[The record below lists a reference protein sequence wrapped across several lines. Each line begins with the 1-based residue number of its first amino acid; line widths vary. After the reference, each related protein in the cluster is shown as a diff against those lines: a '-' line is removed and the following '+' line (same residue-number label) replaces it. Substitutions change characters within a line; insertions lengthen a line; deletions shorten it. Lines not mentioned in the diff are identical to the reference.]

1 MKLATFSKFILPVFV
16 ILSLFCSPKTG
27 TKQVHFSGNGT
38 AFTNVN
44 VITMLSDSVLQNR
57 TVVVKDDRIV
67 SISEGEAVTFSEEFV
82 IVNGSDKYLLPGLAE
97 MHGHI
102 PPTTPPAN
110 APRYM
115 TPEYVQHTLFLY
127 SAAGITTVRGML
139 GWPGQLELKEQIK
152 NGEFFGPN
160 LYLAGPSFSGSTIHS
175 VREAVEKVKTQKAE
189 GWDLLK
195 IHPGLTL
202 EEYDAI
208 ANTSKELDIPF
219 GGHVPADVGLL
230 HAIEMGQISMDHLDG
245 YTDFLNAF
253 EGEERE
259 QKLAEIVQITRD
271 NNVWIVPTMALWETL
286 LGVSDFEELSKYPEL
301 QYLPKNLVSSYHSWF
316 VNNTQNNKSYNYSQA
331 KEQADTRIEILSE
344 MNKAGVNIILG
355 TDAPQ
360 LFSVPGFS
368 IHHEFEVM
376 KRAGMSP
383 YDILK
388 TGTSNVG
395 KYFADTD
402 FFGVLAVDARAD
414 LVLVE
419 NNPLDDIAH
428 LKEVA
433 GVMVSGNWLS
443 KQQIDVQLDKIATL
457 YQN

>member
-27 TKQVHFSGNGT
+27 TKEIHFDGPGT

-44 VITMLSDSVLQNR
+44 VITMLNDSVLQNR

-67 SISEGEAVTFSEEFV
+67 SISEGEAITFSEEFV

-208 ANTSKELDIPF
+208 ANTSL
-219 GGHVPADVGLL
+219 
-230 HAIEMGQISMDHLDG
+230 
-245 YTDFLNAF
+245 
-253 EGEERE
+253 
-259 QKLAEIVQITRD
+259 
-271 NNVWIVPTMALWETL
+271 
-286 LGVSDFEELSKYPEL
+286 
-301 QYLPKNLVSSYHSWF
+301 
-316 VNNTQNNKSYNYSQA
+316 
-331 KEQADTRIEILSE
+331 
-344 MNKAGVNIILG
+344 
-355 TDAPQ
+355 
-360 LFSVPGFS
+360 
-368 IHHEFEVM
+368 
-376 KRAGMSP
+376 
-383 YDILK
+383 
-388 TGTSNVG
+388 
-395 KYFADTD
+395 
-402 FFGVLAVDARAD
+402 
-414 LVLVE
+414 
-419 NNPLDDIAH
+419 
-428 LKEVA
+428 
-433 GVMVSGNWLS
+433 
-443 KQQIDVQLDKIATL
+443 
-457 YQN
+457 